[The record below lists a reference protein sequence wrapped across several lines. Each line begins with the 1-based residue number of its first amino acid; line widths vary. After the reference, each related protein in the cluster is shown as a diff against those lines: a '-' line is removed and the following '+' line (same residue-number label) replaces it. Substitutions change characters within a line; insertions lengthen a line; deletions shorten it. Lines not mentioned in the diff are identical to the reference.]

1 MGAGSRA
8 TMKVLTILASIP
20 ITKGVQIVIAK
31 IWSKLRPEQP
41 TTNSQDPQVKAG
53 DAIGYAALSAA
64 GVVAAQLLTRKSAET
79 AYRKVLGLEP
89 PPPPPTR
96 VEKRLAK
103 QEAKEAKAEAKAAKK
118 K

>member
-1 MGAGSRA
+1 
-8 TMKVLTILASIP
+8 MKVLTILASIP
-20 ITKGVQIVIAK
+20 ITKGVQVVIAK
-31 IWSKLRPEQP
+31 VWSKLRPAQP
-41 TTNSQDPQVKAG
+41 TTNAQDPSVKAG
-53 DAIGYAALSAA
+53 DAIAYAALSAA

-103 QEAKEAKAEAKAAKK
+103 QEAKEAKAAAKAAAKG
-118 K
+118 